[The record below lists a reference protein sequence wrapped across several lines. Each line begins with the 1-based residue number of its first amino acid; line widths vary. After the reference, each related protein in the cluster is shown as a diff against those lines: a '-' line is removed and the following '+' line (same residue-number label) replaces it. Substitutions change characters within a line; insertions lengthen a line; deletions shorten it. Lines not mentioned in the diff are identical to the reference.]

1 MTPREALKRYFGYDS
16 FRPGQEEIVSALLA
30 GRDALAI
37 MPTGAGKSLCYQ
49 VPALLLP
56 GLTLVISPL
65 ISLMQDQVKGL
76 NAAGIHAAFI
86 NSSLTETQIARALDL
101 AAEGSYKLVYVAP
114 ERLESP
120 VFRSFAAGADISMVT
135 VDEAHCISQWG
146 QDFRPSYLKILDFID
161 SLPRRPIVSA
171 FTATATRE
179 VKDDIVCTLRLHDP
193 KVLVTGFDRPNLYF
207 QVERTRR
214 KDDFVIQYLRDHPG
228 ESGIIYC
235 ATRKNVDKLQE
246 LLTEYGFTATKYH
259 AGLSAEARRK
269 NQNDFIYDTAPV
281 IVATN
286 AFGMGIDKSN
296 VRFVLHY
303 NMPQSMENYY
313 QEAGRAGRDG
323 LPSQCV
329 LLFSAQD
336 VIINEEDCG
345 TLRGLTATAIKRNDD
360 VVQTLYDRILGR
372 TALNDVIHPLT
383 GEVLCKAGE
392 EITES
397 IAEAIEKSPL
407 ESVEIRSVLTCES
420 RRGVCAKCYGRNL
433 ATARMVQRGEVVG
446 VIAAQSIGEPGTQL
460 TLRTF
465 HVGGVAAG
473 TAVETNVV
481 SKYEGRLEIDE
492 LRTVKGKNP
501 QGEAVDIVISR
512 QSEFRI
518 VDPKTEIVLYT
529 HNLPYGSML
538 YMSDGAE
545 VKKGDMICEWDP
557 YNAVI
562 ISEHEGKAVYD
573 SVIEGV
579 TYRDERDEQT
589 GLSEKVI
596 IESKD
601 KTKNPVIKVINKEGE
616 EVKSYNLP
624 VSAHVVVK
632 DNAKIKAGDI
642 LIKIPRAVGKSGG
655 DITGGLPRV
664 TELFE
669 ARNPS
674 NPAIVSEIDGE
685 VTFGKIKR
693 GNREIII
700 TSKEGDVRRYLV
712 PLSRQII
719 VQENDYVKA
728 GGALSDGAI
737 TPSDILNILG
747 LTKVQE
753 YIVNEVQEVYRM
765 QGVKIN
771 DKHFEVIV
779 RQMMSKVKIEDPGDT
794 RFFEDQIVD
803 KWEFMDVNDELYDKV
818 VVTDAGDSTAVQPGQ
833 IISMRKL
840 RDENSSLKRRDLN
853 LVKVRDIVPATS
865 TQILQGITRAALQTS
880 SFISAASFQE
890 TTKVLN
896 EAAIQGKVDPLENLK
911 ENVICGHLIP
921 GGTGMREYDN
931 LVVGLKEDLEAIQAA
946 K

>member
-214 KDDFVIQYLRDHPG
+214 KDDFVIQYLRGHPG

-246 LLTEYGFTATKYH
+246 LLTEYGFAATKYH
-259 AGLSAEARRK
+259 AGLPAEARRK

-336 VIINEEDCG
+336 VIINKFLLGKKDFAEMDDEEADLLRQRDLQRLQTMERYCQTTECLRNYILAYFGEHPTAPCGNCGSCNNDFDEVDMTDAAKWMINCVAELHGRYGKAILFG
-345 TLRGLTATAIKRNDD
+345 TLQGANRARLRELGAERFKSYGRMKDTPRETLERLLAQLLEDGYLVQSDDQYAVLHIGDIAPLKAGGQVLVKLPPQREPEQARAPKPKRRSPMDTLTSAGLELFNQLRQLRFDTAQREGLPPYVVFGDKSLVDMCLRAPRRAEDMLGIYGMGERKYEKYGAAFFAVIDAYRANHPDAVLSLDPPAPEPEKPLPSEKKKKPPKAERPAFYLTAEDARSFNYQDSYTGAELKA
-360 VVQTLYDRILGR
+360 
-372 TALNDVIHPLT
+372 AL
-383 GEVLCKAGE
+383 
-392 EITES
+392 
-397 IAEAIEKSPL
+397 IE
-407 ESVEIRSVLTCES
+407 
-420 RRGVCAKCYGRNL
+420 
-433 ATARMVQRGEVVG
+433 
-446 VIAAQSIGEPGTQL
+446 
-460 TLRTF
+460 
-465 HVGGVAAG
+465 AAG
-473 TAVETNVV
+473 DPDVKAPTI
-481 SKYEGRLEIDE
+481 KEIDE
-492 LRTVKGKNP
+492 WLLAQRLIGMERLPTKGFYYVPTPAGVDAGLRSEDKVSARGTPYSVLLFTPEAQRMVVEHFVKP
-501 QGEAVDIVISR
+501 EASPSGEAV
-512 QSEFRI
+512 
-518 VDPKTEIVLYT
+518 T
-529 HNLPYGSML
+529 
-538 YMSDGAE
+538 
-545 VKKGDMICEWDP
+545 
-557 YNAVI
+557 
-562 ISEHEGKAVYD
+562 
-573 SVIEGV
+573 
-579 TYRDERDEQT
+579 
-589 GLSEKVI
+589 
-596 IESKD
+596 
-601 KTKNPVIKVINKEGE
+601 
-616 EVKSYNLP
+616 
-624 VSAHVVVK
+624 
-632 DNAKIKAGDI
+632 
-642 LIKIPRAVGKSGG
+642 
-655 DITGGLPRV
+655 
-664 TELFE
+664 
-669 ARNPS
+669 
-674 NPAIVSEIDGE
+674 
-685 VTFGKIKR
+685 
-693 GNREIII
+693 
-700 TSKEGDVRRYLV
+700 EGD
-712 PLSRQII
+712 
-719 VQENDYVKA
+719 
-728 GGALSDGAI
+728 
-737 TPSDILNILG
+737 
-747 LTKVQE
+747 
-753 YIVNEVQEVYRM
+753 
-765 QGVKIN
+765 
-771 DKHFEVIV
+771 
-779 RQMMSKVKIEDPGDT
+779 
-794 RFFEDQIVD
+794 
-803 KWEFMDVNDELYDKV
+803 
-818 VVTDAGDSTAVQPGQ
+818 
-833 IISMRKL
+833 
-840 RDENSSLKRRDLN
+840 
-853 LVKVRDIVPATS
+853 
-865 TQILQGITRAALQTS
+865 
-880 SFISAASFQE
+880 
-890 TTKVLN
+890 
-896 EAAIQGKVDPLENLK
+896 
-911 ENVICGHLIP
+911 
-921 GGTGMREYDN
+921 
-931 LVVGLKEDLEAIQAA
+931 
-946 K
+946 

>member
-1 MTPREALKRYFGYDS
+1 MTPLETLKRYFGYDS

-246 LLTEYGFTATKYH
+246 LLTEYGFAATKYH

-336 VIINEEDCG
+336 VIINKFLLDKKDFAEMDDEEADLLRQRDLQRLQTMERYCQTTECLRNYILAYFGEHPTAPCGNCGSCNNDFDEVDMTDAAKWMINCVAELRGRYGKAILFG
-345 TLRGLTATAIKRNDD
+345 TLQGANRARLRELGAERFKSYGRMKDTPRETLERLLAQLLEDGYLVQSDDQYAVLHIGDIATLKAGGQVLVKLPPQREPEQTRAPKPKRRSPMDALTSAGLELFSQLRQLRFDTAQREGLPPYVVFGDKSLVDMCLRAPRRAEDMLGIYGMGERKYEKYGAAVVAVIDAYRADHPDAVLSLDPPAPEPEKPLPSEKKKKPPKAERPAFYLTAEDARSFNYQDSYTGAELKA
-360 VVQTLYDRILGR
+360 
-372 TALNDVIHPLT
+372 AL
-383 GEVLCKAGE
+383 
-392 EITES
+392 
-397 IAEAIEKSPL
+397 IE
-407 ESVEIRSVLTCES
+407 
-420 RRGVCAKCYGRNL
+420 
-433 ATARMVQRGEVVG
+433 
-446 VIAAQSIGEPGTQL
+446 
-460 TLRTF
+460 
-465 HVGGVAAG
+465 AAG
-473 TAVETNVV
+473 DPDVKAPTI
-481 SKYEGRLEIDE
+481 KEIDE
-492 LRTVKGKNP
+492 WLLAQRLIGMERLPTKGFYYVPTPAGVDAGLRSEDKVSARGTPYSVLLFTPEAQRMVVEHFIKP
-501 QGEAVDIVISR
+501 EASPSGEAV
-512 QSEFRI
+512 
-518 VDPKTEIVLYT
+518 T
-529 HNLPYGSML
+529 
-538 YMSDGAE
+538 
-545 VKKGDMICEWDP
+545 
-557 YNAVI
+557 
-562 ISEHEGKAVYD
+562 
-573 SVIEGV
+573 
-579 TYRDERDEQT
+579 
-589 GLSEKVI
+589 
-596 IESKD
+596 
-601 KTKNPVIKVINKEGE
+601 
-616 EVKSYNLP
+616 
-624 VSAHVVVK
+624 
-632 DNAKIKAGDI
+632 
-642 LIKIPRAVGKSGG
+642 
-655 DITGGLPRV
+655 
-664 TELFE
+664 
-669 ARNPS
+669 
-674 NPAIVSEIDGE
+674 
-685 VTFGKIKR
+685 
-693 GNREIII
+693 
-700 TSKEGDVRRYLV
+700 EGD
-712 PLSRQII
+712 
-719 VQENDYVKA
+719 
-728 GGALSDGAI
+728 
-737 TPSDILNILG
+737 
-747 LTKVQE
+747 
-753 YIVNEVQEVYRM
+753 
-765 QGVKIN
+765 
-771 DKHFEVIV
+771 
-779 RQMMSKVKIEDPGDT
+779 
-794 RFFEDQIVD
+794 
-803 KWEFMDVNDELYDKV
+803 
-818 VVTDAGDSTAVQPGQ
+818 
-833 IISMRKL
+833 
-840 RDENSSLKRRDLN
+840 
-853 LVKVRDIVPATS
+853 
-865 TQILQGITRAALQTS
+865 
-880 SFISAASFQE
+880 
-890 TTKVLN
+890 
-896 EAAIQGKVDPLENLK
+896 
-911 ENVICGHLIP
+911 
-921 GGTGMREYDN
+921 
-931 LVVGLKEDLEAIQAA
+931 
-946 K
+946 

>member
-120 VFRSFAAGADISMVT
+120 VFRSFSAGADISMVT

-246 LLTEYGFTATKYH
+246 LLTEYGFAATKYH

-336 VIINEEDCG
+336 VIINKFLLDKKDFAEMDDEEADLLRQRDLQRLQTMERYCQTTECLRNYILAYFGEHPTAPCGNCGSCNNDFDEVDMTDAAKWMINCVAELRGRYGKAILFG
-345 TLRGLTATAIKRNDD
+345 TLQGANRARLRELGAERFKSYGRMKDTPRETLERLLAQLLEDGYLVQSDDQYAVLHIGDIAPLKAGGQVLVKLPPQREPEKARAPKPKRRSPMDALTSAGLELFNQLRQLRFDTAQREGLPPYVVFGDKSLVDMCLRAPRRAEDMLGIYGMGERKYEKYGAAFFAVIDAYRADHPDAVLSLDSPAPEPEKPLPSEKKKKPPKAERPAFYLTAEDARSFNYQDSYTGAELKA
-360 VVQTLYDRILGR
+360 
-372 TALNDVIHPLT
+372 AL
-383 GEVLCKAGE
+383 
-392 EITES
+392 
-397 IAEAIEKSPL
+397 IE
-407 ESVEIRSVLTCES
+407 
-420 RRGVCAKCYGRNL
+420 
-433 ATARMVQRGEVVG
+433 
-446 VIAAQSIGEPGTQL
+446 
-460 TLRTF
+460 
-465 HVGGVAAG
+465 AAG
-473 TAVETNVV
+473 DPDVKAPTI
-481 SKYEGRLEIDE
+481 KEIDE
-492 LRTVKGKNP
+492 WLLAQRLIGMERLPTKGFYYVPTPAGVDAGLR
-501 QGEAVDIVISR
+501 
-512 QSEFRI
+512 SE
-518 VDPKTEIVLYT
+518 
-529 HNLPYGSML
+529 
-538 YMSDGAE
+538 
-545 VKKGDMICEWDP
+545 
-557 YNAVI
+557 
-562 ISEHEGKAVYD
+562 
-573 SVIEGV
+573 
-579 TYRDERDEQT
+579 
-589 GLSEKVI
+589 
-596 IESKD
+596 D
-601 KTKNPVIKVINKEGE
+601 K
-616 EVKSYNLP
+616 
-624 VSAHVVVK
+624 VSARGTPYSVLLFTPEEQRMVVEHF
-632 DNAKIKAGDI
+632 IKPD
-642 LIKIPRAVGKSGG
+642 
-655 DITGGLPRV
+655 
-664 TELFE
+664 
-669 ARNPS
+669 
-674 NPAIVSEIDGE
+674 
-685 VTFGKIKR
+685 
-693 GNREIII
+693 
-700 TSKEGDVRRYLV
+700 
-712 PLSRQII
+712 
-719 VQENDYVKA
+719 
-728 GGALSDGAI
+728 
-737 TPSDILNILG
+737 
-747 LTKVQE
+747 
-753 YIVNEVQEVYRM
+753 
-765 QGVKIN
+765 
-771 DKHFEVIV
+771 
-779 RQMMSKVKIEDPGDT
+779 
-794 RFFEDQIVD
+794 
-803 KWEFMDVNDELYDKV
+803 
-818 VVTDAGDSTAVQPGQ
+818 
-833 IISMRKL
+833 
-840 RDENSSLKRRDLN
+840 
-853 LVKVRDIVPATS
+853 
-865 TQILQGITRAALQTS
+865 
-880 SFISAASFQE
+880 
-890 TTKVLN
+890 
-896 EAAIQGKVDPLENLK
+896 
-911 ENVICGHLIP
+911 
-921 GGTGMREYDN
+921 
-931 LVVGLKEDLEAIQAA
+931 
-946 K
+946 

>member
-214 KDDFVIQYLRDHPG
+214 KDDFVIQYLRDRPG

-246 LLTEYGFTATKYH
+246 LLTEYGFAATKYH

-329 LLFSAQD
+329 LLFSVQD
-336 VIINEEDCG
+336 VIINKFLLDKKDFAEMDDEEADLLRQRDLQRLQTMERYCQTTECLRNYILAYFGEHPTAPCGNCGSCNNDFDEVDMTDAAKWMINCVAELRGRYGKAILFG
-345 TLRGLTATAIKRNDD
+345 TLQGANRARLRELGAERFKSYGRMKDTPRETLERLLAQLLEDGYLVQSDDQYAVLHIGDIAPLKAGGQVLVKLPPQREPEQARAPKPKRRSPMDALTSAGLELFNQLRQLRFDTAQREGLPPYVVFGDKSLVDMCLRAPRRAEDMLGLYGMGERKYEKYGAAFFAVIDAYRTDHPDAVLSLDPPAPEPEKPLPSEKKKKPPKAERPAFYLTAEDARSFNYQDS
-360 VVQTLYDRILGR
+360 Y
-372 TALNDVIHPLT
+372 T
-383 GEVLCKAGE
+383 GAELKAVL
-392 EITES
+392 
-397 IAEAIEKSPL
+397 IE
-407 ESVEIRSVLTCES
+407 
-420 RRGVCAKCYGRNL
+420 
-433 ATARMVQRGEVVG
+433 
-446 VIAAQSIGEPGTQL
+446 
-460 TLRTF
+460 
-465 HVGGVAAG
+465 AAG
-473 TAVETNVV
+473 DPDVKAPTI
-481 SKYEGRLEIDE
+481 KEIDE
-492 LRTVKGKNP
+492 WLLAQRLIGMERLPTKGFYYVPTPAGVDAGLR
-501 QGEAVDIVISR
+501 
-512 QSEFRI
+512 SE
-518 VDPKTEIVLYT
+518 
-529 HNLPYGSML
+529 
-538 YMSDGAE
+538 
-545 VKKGDMICEWDP
+545 
-557 YNAVI
+557 
-562 ISEHEGKAVYD
+562 
-573 SVIEGV
+573 
-579 TYRDERDEQT
+579 
-589 GLSEKVI
+589 
-596 IESKD
+596 D
-601 KTKNPVIKVINKEGE
+601 K
-616 EVKSYNLP
+616 
-624 VSAHVVVK
+624 VSARGTPYSVLLFTPEAQRMVMEHF
-632 DNAKIKAGDI
+632 IKPD
-642 LIKIPRAVGKSGG
+642 
-655 DITGGLPRV
+655 
-664 TELFE
+664 
-669 ARNPS
+669 
-674 NPAIVSEIDGE
+674 
-685 VTFGKIKR
+685 
-693 GNREIII
+693 
-700 TSKEGDVRRYLV
+700 
-712 PLSRQII
+712 
-719 VQENDYVKA
+719 
-728 GGALSDGAI
+728 
-737 TPSDILNILG
+737 
-747 LTKVQE
+747 
-753 YIVNEVQEVYRM
+753 
-765 QGVKIN
+765 
-771 DKHFEVIV
+771 
-779 RQMMSKVKIEDPGDT
+779 
-794 RFFEDQIVD
+794 
-803 KWEFMDVNDELYDKV
+803 
-818 VVTDAGDSTAVQPGQ
+818 
-833 IISMRKL
+833 
-840 RDENSSLKRRDLN
+840 
-853 LVKVRDIVPATS
+853 
-865 TQILQGITRAALQTS
+865 
-880 SFISAASFQE
+880 
-890 TTKVLN
+890 
-896 EAAIQGKVDPLENLK
+896 
-911 ENVICGHLIP
+911 
-921 GGTGMREYDN
+921 
-931 LVVGLKEDLEAIQAA
+931 
-946 K
+946 

>member
-1 MTPREALKRYFGYDS
+1 MTPLEALKRYFGYDS

-246 LLTEYGFTATKYH
+246 LLTEYGFAATKYH

-336 VIINEEDCG
+336 VIINKFLLDKKDFAEMDDEEADLLRQRDLQRLQTMERYCQTTECLRNYILAYFGEHPTAPCGNCGSCNNDFDEVDMTDAAKWMINCVAELRGRYGKAIVFG
-345 TLRGLTATAIKRNDD
+345 TLQGANRARLRELGAERFKSYARMKDTPRETLERLLAQLLEDGYLVQSDDQYAVLHIGDIAPLKAGGQVLVKLPPQREPEQARAPKPRRRSPMDALTSAGLELFNQLRQLRFDTAQREGLPPYVVFGDKSLVDMCLRAPRRAEDMLGIYGMGERKYEKYGAAFFAVIDAYRADHPDAVLSLDPPAPEPEKPLPSEKKKKPPKAERPAFYLTAEDARSFNYQDSYTGAELKAALIETAGDPDVKAPTIK
-360 VVQTLYDRILGR
+360 
-372 TALNDVIHPLT
+372 
-383 GEVLCKAGE
+383 
-392 EITES
+392 
-397 IAEAIEKSPL
+397 
-407 ESVEIRSVLTCES
+407 
-420 RRGVCAKCYGRNL
+420 
-433 ATARMVQRGEVVG
+433 
-446 VIAAQSIGEPGTQL
+446 
-460 TLRTF
+460 
-465 HVGGVAAG
+465 
-473 TAVETNVV
+473 
-481 SKYEGRLEIDE
+481 EIDE
-492 LRTVKGKNP
+492 WLLVQRLIGMERLPTKGFYYVPTPAGVDAGLR
-501 QGEAVDIVISR
+501 
-512 QSEFRI
+512 SE
-518 VDPKTEIVLYT
+518 
-529 HNLPYGSML
+529 
-538 YMSDGAE
+538 
-545 VKKGDMICEWDP
+545 
-557 YNAVI
+557 
-562 ISEHEGKAVYD
+562 
-573 SVIEGV
+573 
-579 TYRDERDEQT
+579 
-589 GLSEKVI
+589 
-596 IESKD
+596 D
-601 KTKNPVIKVINKEGE
+601 K
-616 EVKSYNLP
+616 
-624 VSAHVVVK
+624 VSARGTPYSVLLFTPEAQRMVVEHF
-632 DNAKIKAGDI
+632 IKPD
-642 LIKIPRAVGKSGG
+642 
-655 DITGGLPRV
+655 
-664 TELFE
+664 
-669 ARNPS
+669 
-674 NPAIVSEIDGE
+674 
-685 VTFGKIKR
+685 
-693 GNREIII
+693 
-700 TSKEGDVRRYLV
+700 
-712 PLSRQII
+712 
-719 VQENDYVKA
+719 
-728 GGALSDGAI
+728 
-737 TPSDILNILG
+737 
-747 LTKVQE
+747 
-753 YIVNEVQEVYRM
+753 
-765 QGVKIN
+765 
-771 DKHFEVIV
+771 
-779 RQMMSKVKIEDPGDT
+779 
-794 RFFEDQIVD
+794 
-803 KWEFMDVNDELYDKV
+803 
-818 VVTDAGDSTAVQPGQ
+818 
-833 IISMRKL
+833 
-840 RDENSSLKRRDLN
+840 
-853 LVKVRDIVPATS
+853 
-865 TQILQGITRAALQTS
+865 
-880 SFISAASFQE
+880 
-890 TTKVLN
+890 
-896 EAAIQGKVDPLENLK
+896 
-911 ENVICGHLIP
+911 
-921 GGTGMREYDN
+921 
-931 LVVGLKEDLEAIQAA
+931 
-946 K
+946 

>member
-86 NSSLTETQIARALDL
+86 NSSLSETQIARALDL

-246 LLTEYGFTATKYH
+246 LLTEYGFAATKYH

-336 VIINEEDCG
+336 VIINKFLLDKKDFAEMDDEEADLLRQRDLQRLQTMERYCQTTECLRNYILAYFGEHPIAPCG
-345 TLRGLTATAIKRNDD
+345 NCGSCNNDFDEVDMTDAAKWMINCVAVRQSDFVRHFTRREPCAPAGAGSRALQELRPDEG
-360 VVQTLYDRILGR
+360 
-372 TALNDVIHPLT
+372 HPARD
-383 GEVLCKAGE
+383 AG
-392 EITES
+392 TP
-397 IAEAIEKSPL
+397 AGP
-407 ESVEIRSVLTCES
+407 
-420 RRGVCAKCYGRNL
+420 
-433 ATARMVQRGEVVG
+433 
-446 VIAAQSIGEPGTQL
+446 
-460 TLRTF
+460 
-465 HVGGVAAG
+465 AAG
-473 TAVETNVV
+473 GWIFGAERRPVRRAA
-481 SKYEGRLEIDE
+481 YRGYCPAEGR
-492 LRTVKGKNP
+492 R
-501 QGEAVDIVISR
+501 A
-512 QSEFRI
+512 
-518 VDPKTEIVLYT
+518 
-529 HNLPYGSML
+529 
-538 YMSDGAE
+538 GA
-545 VKKGDMICEWDP
+545 G
-557 YNAVI
+557 
-562 ISEHEGKAVYD
+562 
-573 SVIEGV
+573 
-579 TYRDERDEQT
+579 
-589 GLSEKVI
+589 
-596 IESKD
+596 
-601 KTKNPVIKVINKEGE
+601 
-616 EVKSYNLP
+616 
-624 VSAHVVVK
+624 
-632 DNAKIKAGDI
+632 
-642 LIKIPRAVGKSGG
+642 
-655 DITGGLPRV
+655 
-664 TELFE
+664 
-669 ARNPS
+669 
-674 NPAIVSEIDGE
+674 
-685 VTFGKIKR
+685 
-693 GNREIII
+693 
-700 TSKEGDVRRYLV
+700 
-712 PLSRQII
+712 
-719 VQENDYVKA
+719 
-728 GGALSDGAI
+728 
-737 TPSDILNILG
+737 
-747 LTKVQE
+747 
-753 YIVNEVQEVYRM
+753 
-765 QGVKIN
+765 
-771 DKHFEVIV
+771 
-779 RQMMSKVKIEDPGDT
+779 
-794 RFFEDQIVD
+794 
-803 KWEFMDVNDELYDKV
+803 
-818 VVTDAGDSTAVQPGQ
+818 
-833 IISMRKL
+833 
-840 RDENSSLKRRDLN
+840 
-853 LVKVRDIVPATS
+853 
-865 TQILQGITRAALQTS
+865 
-880 SFISAASFQE
+880 
-890 TTKVLN
+890 
-896 EAAIQGKVDPLENLK
+896 
-911 ENVICGHLIP
+911 
-921 GGTGMREYDN
+921 
-931 LVVGLKEDLEAIQAA
+931 QAA
-946 K
+946 AAA

>member
-214 KDDFVIQYLRDHPG
+214 KDDFVIQYLRGHPG

-246 LLTEYGFTATKYH
+246 LLTEYGFAATKYH
-259 AGLSAEARRK
+259 AGLPAEARRK

-336 VIINEEDCG
+336 VIINKFLLDKKDFAEMDDEEADLLRQRDLQRLQTMERYCQTTECLRNYILAYFGEHPTAPCGNCGSCNNDFDEVDMTDAAKWMINCVAELRGRYGKAILFG
-345 TLRGLTATAIKRNDD
+345 TLQGANRARLRELGAERFKSYGRMKDIPRETLERLLAQLLEDGYLVQSDDQYAVLHIGDIAPLKAGGQVLVKLPPQREPEQARAPKPKRRSPMDALTSAGLELFNQLRQLRFDTAQREGLPPYVVFGDKSLVDMCLRAPRRAEDMLGIYGMGERKFEKYGAAFFAVIDAYRADHPDAVLSLDPPAPEPEKPLPSEKKKKPPKAERPAFYLTAEDARSFNYQDSYTGAELKA
-360 VVQTLYDRILGR
+360 
-372 TALNDVIHPLT
+372 AL
-383 GEVLCKAGE
+383 
-392 EITES
+392 
-397 IAEAIEKSPL
+397 IE
-407 ESVEIRSVLTCES
+407 
-420 RRGVCAKCYGRNL
+420 
-433 ATARMVQRGEVVG
+433 
-446 VIAAQSIGEPGTQL
+446 
-460 TLRTF
+460 
-465 HVGGVAAG
+465 AAG
-473 TAVETNVV
+473 YPDVKAPTI
-481 SKYEGRLEIDE
+481 KEIDE
-492 LRTVKGKNP
+492 WLLAQRLIGMERLPTKGFYYVPTPAGVDAGLR
-501 QGEAVDIVISR
+501 
-512 QSEFRI
+512 SE
-518 VDPKTEIVLYT
+518 
-529 HNLPYGSML
+529 
-538 YMSDGAE
+538 
-545 VKKGDMICEWDP
+545 
-557 YNAVI
+557 
-562 ISEHEGKAVYD
+562 
-573 SVIEGV
+573 
-579 TYRDERDEQT
+579 
-589 GLSEKVI
+589 
-596 IESKD
+596 D
-601 KTKNPVIKVINKEGE
+601 K
-616 EVKSYNLP
+616 
-624 VSAHVVVK
+624 VSARGTPYSVLLFTPETQRMVVEHF
-632 DNAKIKAGDI
+632 IKPD
-642 LIKIPRAVGKSGG
+642 
-655 DITGGLPRV
+655 
-664 TELFE
+664 
-669 ARNPS
+669 
-674 NPAIVSEIDGE
+674 
-685 VTFGKIKR
+685 
-693 GNREIII
+693 
-700 TSKEGDVRRYLV
+700 
-712 PLSRQII
+712 
-719 VQENDYVKA
+719 
-728 GGALSDGAI
+728 
-737 TPSDILNILG
+737 
-747 LTKVQE
+747 
-753 YIVNEVQEVYRM
+753 
-765 QGVKIN
+765 
-771 DKHFEVIV
+771 
-779 RQMMSKVKIEDPGDT
+779 
-794 RFFEDQIVD
+794 
-803 KWEFMDVNDELYDKV
+803 
-818 VVTDAGDSTAVQPGQ
+818 
-833 IISMRKL
+833 
-840 RDENSSLKRRDLN
+840 
-853 LVKVRDIVPATS
+853 
-865 TQILQGITRAALQTS
+865 
-880 SFISAASFQE
+880 
-890 TTKVLN
+890 
-896 EAAIQGKVDPLENLK
+896 
-911 ENVICGHLIP
+911 
-921 GGTGMREYDN
+921 
-931 LVVGLKEDLEAIQAA
+931 
-946 K
+946 

>member
-120 VFRSFAAGADISMVT
+120 VFRSFSAGADISMVT

-179 VKDDIVCTLRLHDP
+179 DKDDIVCTLRLHDP

-246 LLTEYGFTATKYH
+246 LLTEYGFAATKYH

-336 VIINEEDCG
+336 VIINKFLLDKKDFAEMDDEEADLLRQRDLQRLQTMERYCQTTECLRNYILAYFGEHPTAPCGNCGSCNNDFDEVDMTDAAKWMINCVAELRGRYGKAILFG
-345 TLRGLTATAIKRNDD
+345 TLQGANRARLRELGAERFKSYGRMKDTPRETLERLLAQLLEDGYLVQSDDQYAVLHIGDIAPLKAGGQVLVKLPPQREPEKARAPKPKRRSPMDALTSAGLELFSQLRQLRFDTAQREGLPPYVVFGDKSLVDMCLRAPRRAEDMLGIYGMGERKYEKYGAAFFAVIDAYRADHPDAVLSLDPPAPEPEKPLPSEKKKKPPKAERPAFYLTAEDARSFNYQDSYTGAELKA
-360 VVQTLYDRILGR
+360 
-372 TALNDVIHPLT
+372 AL
-383 GEVLCKAGE
+383 
-392 EITES
+392 
-397 IAEAIEKSPL
+397 IE
-407 ESVEIRSVLTCES
+407 
-420 RRGVCAKCYGRNL
+420 
-433 ATARMVQRGEVVG
+433 
-446 VIAAQSIGEPGTQL
+446 
-460 TLRTF
+460 
-465 HVGGVAAG
+465 AAG
-473 TAVETNVV
+473 DPDVKAPTI
-481 SKYEGRLEIDE
+481 KEIDE
-492 LRTVKGKNP
+492 WLLAQRLIGMERLPTKGFYYVPTPAGVDAGLR
-501 QGEAVDIVISR
+501 
-512 QSEFRI
+512 SE
-518 VDPKTEIVLYT
+518 
-529 HNLPYGSML
+529 
-538 YMSDGAE
+538 
-545 VKKGDMICEWDP
+545 
-557 YNAVI
+557 
-562 ISEHEGKAVYD
+562 
-573 SVIEGV
+573 
-579 TYRDERDEQT
+579 
-589 GLSEKVI
+589 
-596 IESKD
+596 D
-601 KTKNPVIKVINKEGE
+601 K
-616 EVKSYNLP
+616 
-624 VSAHVVVK
+624 VSARGTPYSVLLFTPEAQRMVVEHF
-632 DNAKIKAGDI
+632 IKPD
-642 LIKIPRAVGKSGG
+642 
-655 DITGGLPRV
+655 
-664 TELFE
+664 
-669 ARNPS
+669 
-674 NPAIVSEIDGE
+674 
-685 VTFGKIKR
+685 
-693 GNREIII
+693 
-700 TSKEGDVRRYLV
+700 
-712 PLSRQII
+712 
-719 VQENDYVKA
+719 
-728 GGALSDGAI
+728 
-737 TPSDILNILG
+737 
-747 LTKVQE
+747 
-753 YIVNEVQEVYRM
+753 
-765 QGVKIN
+765 
-771 DKHFEVIV
+771 
-779 RQMMSKVKIEDPGDT
+779 
-794 RFFEDQIVD
+794 
-803 KWEFMDVNDELYDKV
+803 
-818 VVTDAGDSTAVQPGQ
+818 
-833 IISMRKL
+833 
-840 RDENSSLKRRDLN
+840 
-853 LVKVRDIVPATS
+853 
-865 TQILQGITRAALQTS
+865 
-880 SFISAASFQE
+880 
-890 TTKVLN
+890 
-896 EAAIQGKVDPLENLK
+896 
-911 ENVICGHLIP
+911 
-921 GGTGMREYDN
+921 
-931 LVVGLKEDLEAIQAA
+931 
-946 K
+946 

>member
-86 NSSLTETQIARALDL
+86 NSSLTETQIVRALDL

-246 LLTEYGFTATKYH
+246 LLTEYGFAATKYH

-303 NMPQSMENYY
+303 NMPQIMENYY

-336 VIINEEDCG
+336 VIINKFLLDKKDFAEMDDEEADLLRQRDLQRLQTMERYCQTTECLRNYILAYFGEHPTAPCGNCGSCNNDFDEVDMTDAAKWMINCVAELHGRYGKAILFG
-345 TLRGLTATAIKRNDD
+345 TLQGANRARLRELGAERFKSYGRMKDTPRETLERLLAQLLGDGYLVQSDDQYAVLHIGDIAPLKAGGQVLVKLPPQREPEQARAPKPKRRSPMDALTSAGLELFSQLRQLRFDTAQREGLPPYVVFGDKSLVDMCLRAPRRAEDMLGIYGMGERKYEKYGAAFFAVIDAYRADHPDAVLSLDPPAPEPEKPLPSEKKKKPPKAERPAFYLTAEDARSFNYQDSYTGAELKA
-360 VVQTLYDRILGR
+360 
-372 TALNDVIHPLT
+372 AL
-383 GEVLCKAGE
+383 
-392 EITES
+392 
-397 IAEAIEKSPL
+397 IE
-407 ESVEIRSVLTCES
+407 
-420 RRGVCAKCYGRNL
+420 
-433 ATARMVQRGEVVG
+433 
-446 VIAAQSIGEPGTQL
+446 
-460 TLRTF
+460 
-465 HVGGVAAG
+465 AAG
-473 TAVETNVV
+473 DPDVKAPTI
-481 SKYEGRLEIDE
+481 KEIDE
-492 LRTVKGKNP
+492 WLLAQRLIGMERLPTKGFYYVPTPAGVDAGLR
-501 QGEAVDIVISR
+501 
-512 QSEFRI
+512 SE
-518 VDPKTEIVLYT
+518 
-529 HNLPYGSML
+529 
-538 YMSDGAE
+538 
-545 VKKGDMICEWDP
+545 
-557 YNAVI
+557 
-562 ISEHEGKAVYD
+562 
-573 SVIEGV
+573 
-579 TYRDERDEQT
+579 
-589 GLSEKVI
+589 
-596 IESKD
+596 D
-601 KTKNPVIKVINKEGE
+601 K
-616 EVKSYNLP
+616 
-624 VSAHVVVK
+624 VSARGTPYSVLLFTPEAQRMVVEHF
-632 DNAKIKAGDI
+632 IKPD
-642 LIKIPRAVGKSGG
+642 
-655 DITGGLPRV
+655 
-664 TELFE
+664 
-669 ARNPS
+669 
-674 NPAIVSEIDGE
+674 
-685 VTFGKIKR
+685 
-693 GNREIII
+693 
-700 TSKEGDVRRYLV
+700 
-712 PLSRQII
+712 
-719 VQENDYVKA
+719 
-728 GGALSDGAI
+728 
-737 TPSDILNILG
+737 
-747 LTKVQE
+747 
-753 YIVNEVQEVYRM
+753 
-765 QGVKIN
+765 
-771 DKHFEVIV
+771 
-779 RQMMSKVKIEDPGDT
+779 
-794 RFFEDQIVD
+794 
-803 KWEFMDVNDELYDKV
+803 
-818 VVTDAGDSTAVQPGQ
+818 
-833 IISMRKL
+833 
-840 RDENSSLKRRDLN
+840 
-853 LVKVRDIVPATS
+853 
-865 TQILQGITRAALQTS
+865 
-880 SFISAASFQE
+880 
-890 TTKVLN
+890 
-896 EAAIQGKVDPLENLK
+896 
-911 ENVICGHLIP
+911 
-921 GGTGMREYDN
+921 
-931 LVVGLKEDLEAIQAA
+931 
-946 K
+946 

>member
-30 GRDALAI
+30 GQDALAI

-246 LLTEYGFTATKYH
+246 LLTEYGFAATKYH

-336 VIINEEDCG
+336 VIINKFLLDKKDFAEMDDEEADLLRQRDLQRLQTMERYCQTTECLRNYILAYFGEHPTAPCGNCGSCNNDFDEVDMTDAAKWMINCVAELRGRYGKAILFG
-345 TLRGLTATAIKRNDD
+345 TLQGANRARLRELGAERFKSYGRMKDTPRETLERLLAQLLEDGYLVQSDDQYAVLHIGDIAPLKADGQVLVKLPPQREPEQARAPKPKRRSPMDALTSAGLELFSQLRQLRFDTAQREGLPPYVVFGDKSLVDMCLRAPRRAEDMLGIYGMGERKYEKYGAAFFAVIDAYRADHPDAVLSLDPPAPEPEKPLPSEKKKKPPKAERPAFYLTAEDARSFNYQDSYTGAELKAALIEAAGDPDVKAPTIKEIEEWLL
-360 VVQTLYDRILGR
+360 VQRLIGMERLPTKGFYYVP
-372 TALNDVIHPLT
+372 TP
-383 GEVLCKAGE
+383 AGVDAGLRSE
-392 EITES
+392 DKVSARGT
-397 IAEAIEKSPL
+397 PY
-407 ESVEIRSVLTCES
+407 SVLLFTPE
-420 RRGVCAKCYGRNL
+420 AQ
-433 ATARMVQRGEVVG
+433 RMV
-446 VIAAQSIGEPGTQL
+446 
-460 TLRTF
+460 
-465 HVGGVAAG
+465 
-473 TAVETNVV
+473 VEH
-481 SKYEGRLEIDE
+481 
-492 LRTVKGKNP
+492 
-501 QGEAVDIVISR
+501 
-512 QSEFRI
+512 F
-518 VDPKTEIVLYT
+518 
-529 HNLPYGSML
+529 
-538 YMSDGAE
+538 
-545 VKKGDMICEWDP
+545 
-557 YNAVI
+557 
-562 ISEHEGKAVYD
+562 
-573 SVIEGV
+573 
-579 TYRDERDEQT
+579 
-589 GLSEKVI
+589 
-596 IESKD
+596 
-601 KTKNPVIKVINKEGE
+601 IK
-616 EVKSYNLP
+616 P
-624 VSAHVVVK
+624 
-632 DNAKIKAGDI
+632 D
-642 LIKIPRAVGKSGG
+642 
-655 DITGGLPRV
+655 
-664 TELFE
+664 
-669 ARNPS
+669 
-674 NPAIVSEIDGE
+674 
-685 VTFGKIKR
+685 
-693 GNREIII
+693 
-700 TSKEGDVRRYLV
+700 
-712 PLSRQII
+712 
-719 VQENDYVKA
+719 
-728 GGALSDGAI
+728 
-737 TPSDILNILG
+737 
-747 LTKVQE
+747 
-753 YIVNEVQEVYRM
+753 
-765 QGVKIN
+765 
-771 DKHFEVIV
+771 
-779 RQMMSKVKIEDPGDT
+779 
-794 RFFEDQIVD
+794 
-803 KWEFMDVNDELYDKV
+803 
-818 VVTDAGDSTAVQPGQ
+818 
-833 IISMRKL
+833 
-840 RDENSSLKRRDLN
+840 
-853 LVKVRDIVPATS
+853 
-865 TQILQGITRAALQTS
+865 
-880 SFISAASFQE
+880 
-890 TTKVLN
+890 
-896 EAAIQGKVDPLENLK
+896 
-911 ENVICGHLIP
+911 
-921 GGTGMREYDN
+921 
-931 LVVGLKEDLEAIQAA
+931 
-946 K
+946 

>member
-246 LLTEYGFTATKYH
+246 LLTEYGFAATKYH
-259 AGLSAEARRK
+259 AGLSAEARRN

-336 VIINEEDCG
+336 VIINKFLLDKKDFAEMDDEEADLLRQRDLQRLQTMERYCQTTECLRNYILAYFGEHPTAPCGNCGSCNNDFDEVDMTDAAKWMINCVAELRGRYGKAILFG
-345 TLRGLTATAIKRNDD
+345 TLQGANRARLRELGAERFKSYGRMKDTPRETLERLLAQLLEDGYLVQSDDQYAVLHIGDIAPLKAGGQVLVKLPPQREPEKARAPKPKRRSPMDALTSAGLELFSQLRQLRFDTAQREGLPPYVVFGDKSLVDMCLRAPRRAEDMLGIYGMGERKYEKYGASFFAVIDAYRADHPDAVLSLDPPAPEPEKPLPSEKKKKPPKAERPAFYLTAEDARSFNYQDSYTGAELKA
-360 VVQTLYDRILGR
+360 
-372 TALNDVIHPLT
+372 AL
-383 GEVLCKAGE
+383 
-392 EITES
+392 
-397 IAEAIEKSPL
+397 IE
-407 ESVEIRSVLTCES
+407 
-420 RRGVCAKCYGRNL
+420 
-433 ATARMVQRGEVVG
+433 
-446 VIAAQSIGEPGTQL
+446 
-460 TLRTF
+460 
-465 HVGGVAAG
+465 AAG
-473 TAVETNVV
+473 DPDVKAPTI
-481 SKYEGRLEIDE
+481 KEIDE
-492 LRTVKGKNP
+492 WLLAQRLIGMERLPTKGFYYVPTPSGVDAGLR
-501 QGEAVDIVISR
+501 
-512 QSEFRI
+512 SE
-518 VDPKTEIVLYT
+518 
-529 HNLPYGSML
+529 
-538 YMSDGAE
+538 
-545 VKKGDMICEWDP
+545 
-557 YNAVI
+557 
-562 ISEHEGKAVYD
+562 
-573 SVIEGV
+573 
-579 TYRDERDEQT
+579 
-589 GLSEKVI
+589 
-596 IESKD
+596 D
-601 KTKNPVIKVINKEGE
+601 K
-616 EVKSYNLP
+616 
-624 VSAHVVVK
+624 VSARGTPYSVLLFTPEAQRMVVEHF
-632 DNAKIKAGDI
+632 IKPD
-642 LIKIPRAVGKSGG
+642 
-655 DITGGLPRV
+655 
-664 TELFE
+664 
-669 ARNPS
+669 
-674 NPAIVSEIDGE
+674 
-685 VTFGKIKR
+685 
-693 GNREIII
+693 
-700 TSKEGDVRRYLV
+700 
-712 PLSRQII
+712 
-719 VQENDYVKA
+719 
-728 GGALSDGAI
+728 
-737 TPSDILNILG
+737 
-747 LTKVQE
+747 
-753 YIVNEVQEVYRM
+753 
-765 QGVKIN
+765 
-771 DKHFEVIV
+771 
-779 RQMMSKVKIEDPGDT
+779 
-794 RFFEDQIVD
+794 
-803 KWEFMDVNDELYDKV
+803 
-818 VVTDAGDSTAVQPGQ
+818 
-833 IISMRKL
+833 
-840 RDENSSLKRRDLN
+840 
-853 LVKVRDIVPATS
+853 
-865 TQILQGITRAALQTS
+865 
-880 SFISAASFQE
+880 
-890 TTKVLN
+890 
-896 EAAIQGKVDPLENLK
+896 
-911 ENVICGHLIP
+911 
-921 GGTGMREYDN
+921 
-931 LVVGLKEDLEAIQAA
+931 
-946 K
+946 

>member
-120 VFRSFAAGADISMVT
+120 VFRSFSAGADISMVT

-246 LLTEYGFTATKYH
+246 LLTEYGFAATKYH

-336 VIINEEDCG
+336 VIINKFLLDKKDFAEMDDEEADLLRQRDLQRLQTMERYCQTTECLRNYILAYFGEHPTAPCGNCGSCNNDFDEVDMTDAAKWMINCVAELRGRYGKAILFG
-345 TLRGLTATAIKRNDD
+345 TLQGANRARLRELGAERFKSYGRMKDTPRETLERLLAQLLEDGYLVQSDDQYAVLHIEDIAPLKAGGQVLVKLPPQREPEKARAPKPKRRSPMDALTSAGLELFNQLRQLRFDTAQREGLPPYVVFGDKSLVDMCLRAPRRAEDMLGIYGMGERKYEKYGAAFFAVIDAYRADHPDAVLSLDPPAPEPEKPLPSEKKKKPPKAERPAFYLTAEDARSFNYQDSYTGAELKA
-360 VVQTLYDRILGR
+360 
-372 TALNDVIHPLT
+372 AL
-383 GEVLCKAGE
+383 
-392 EITES
+392 
-397 IAEAIEKSPL
+397 IE
-407 ESVEIRSVLTCES
+407 
-420 RRGVCAKCYGRNL
+420 
-433 ATARMVQRGEVVG
+433 
-446 VIAAQSIGEPGTQL
+446 
-460 TLRTF
+460 
-465 HVGGVAAG
+465 AAG
-473 TAVETNVV
+473 DPDVKAPTI
-481 SKYEGRLEIDE
+481 KEIDE
-492 LRTVKGKNP
+492 WLLAQRLIGMERLPTKGFYYVPTPAGVDAGLR
-501 QGEAVDIVISR
+501 
-512 QSEFRI
+512 SE
-518 VDPKTEIVLYT
+518 
-529 HNLPYGSML
+529 
-538 YMSDGAE
+538 
-545 VKKGDMICEWDP
+545 
-557 YNAVI
+557 
-562 ISEHEGKAVYD
+562 
-573 SVIEGV
+573 
-579 TYRDERDEQT
+579 
-589 GLSEKVI
+589 
-596 IESKD
+596 D
-601 KTKNPVIKVINKEGE
+601 K
-616 EVKSYNLP
+616 
-624 VSAHVVVK
+624 VSARGTPYSVLLFTPEAQRMVVEHF
-632 DNAKIKAGDI
+632 IKPD
-642 LIKIPRAVGKSGG
+642 
-655 DITGGLPRV
+655 
-664 TELFE
+664 
-669 ARNPS
+669 
-674 NPAIVSEIDGE
+674 
-685 VTFGKIKR
+685 
-693 GNREIII
+693 
-700 TSKEGDVRRYLV
+700 
-712 PLSRQII
+712 
-719 VQENDYVKA
+719 
-728 GGALSDGAI
+728 
-737 TPSDILNILG
+737 
-747 LTKVQE
+747 
-753 YIVNEVQEVYRM
+753 
-765 QGVKIN
+765 
-771 DKHFEVIV
+771 
-779 RQMMSKVKIEDPGDT
+779 
-794 RFFEDQIVD
+794 
-803 KWEFMDVNDELYDKV
+803 
-818 VVTDAGDSTAVQPGQ
+818 
-833 IISMRKL
+833 
-840 RDENSSLKRRDLN
+840 
-853 LVKVRDIVPATS
+853 
-865 TQILQGITRAALQTS
+865 
-880 SFISAASFQE
+880 
-890 TTKVLN
+890 
-896 EAAIQGKVDPLENLK
+896 
-911 ENVICGHLIP
+911 
-921 GGTGMREYDN
+921 
-931 LVVGLKEDLEAIQAA
+931 
-946 K
+946 

>member
-120 VFRSFAAGADISMVT
+120 VFRSFSAGADISMVT

-246 LLTEYGFTATKYH
+246 LLTEYGFAATKYH

-336 VIINEEDCG
+336 VIINKFLLDKKDFAEMDDEEADLLRQRDLQRLQTMERYCQTTECLRNYILAYFGEHPTAPCGNCGSCNNDFDEVDMTDAAKWMINCVAELRGRYGKAILFG
-345 TLRGLTATAIKRNDD
+345 TLQGANRARLRELGAERFKSYGRMKDTPRETLERLLAQLLEDGYLVQSDDQYAVLHIGDIAPLKAGGQVLVKLPPQREPEKARAPKPKRRSPMDALTSAGLELFSQLRQLRFDTAQREGLPPYVVFGDKSLVDMCLRAPRRAEDMLGIYGMGERKYEKYGAAFFAVIDAYRADHPDAVLSLDPPAPEPEKPLPSEKKKKPPKAERPAFYLTAEDARSFNYQDSYTGAELKA
-360 VVQTLYDRILGR
+360 
-372 TALNDVIHPLT
+372 AL
-383 GEVLCKAGE
+383 
-392 EITES
+392 
-397 IAEAIEKSPL
+397 IE
-407 ESVEIRSVLTCES
+407 
-420 RRGVCAKCYGRNL
+420 
-433 ATARMVQRGEVVG
+433 
-446 VIAAQSIGEPGTQL
+446 
-460 TLRTF
+460 
-465 HVGGVAAG
+465 AAG
-473 TAVETNVV
+473 DPDVKAPTI
-481 SKYEGRLEIDE
+481 KEIDE
-492 LRTVKGKNP
+492 WLLAQRLIGMERLPTKGFYYVPTPAGVDAGLR
-501 QGEAVDIVISR
+501 
-512 QSEFRI
+512 SE
-518 VDPKTEIVLYT
+518 
-529 HNLPYGSML
+529 
-538 YMSDGAE
+538 
-545 VKKGDMICEWDP
+545 
-557 YNAVI
+557 
-562 ISEHEGKAVYD
+562 
-573 SVIEGV
+573 
-579 TYRDERDEQT
+579 
-589 GLSEKVI
+589 
-596 IESKD
+596 D
-601 KTKNPVIKVINKEGE
+601 K
-616 EVKSYNLP
+616 
-624 VSAHVVVK
+624 VSARGTPYSVLLFTPEAQRMVVEHF
-632 DNAKIKAGDI
+632 IKPD
-642 LIKIPRAVGKSGG
+642 
-655 DITGGLPRV
+655 
-664 TELFE
+664 
-669 ARNPS
+669 
-674 NPAIVSEIDGE
+674 
-685 VTFGKIKR
+685 
-693 GNREIII
+693 
-700 TSKEGDVRRYLV
+700 
-712 PLSRQII
+712 
-719 VQENDYVKA
+719 
-728 GGALSDGAI
+728 
-737 TPSDILNILG
+737 
-747 LTKVQE
+747 
-753 YIVNEVQEVYRM
+753 
-765 QGVKIN
+765 
-771 DKHFEVIV
+771 
-779 RQMMSKVKIEDPGDT
+779 
-794 RFFEDQIVD
+794 
-803 KWEFMDVNDELYDKV
+803 
-818 VVTDAGDSTAVQPGQ
+818 
-833 IISMRKL
+833 
-840 RDENSSLKRRDLN
+840 
-853 LVKVRDIVPATS
+853 
-865 TQILQGITRAALQTS
+865 
-880 SFISAASFQE
+880 
-890 TTKVLN
+890 
-896 EAAIQGKVDPLENLK
+896 
-911 ENVICGHLIP
+911 
-921 GGTGMREYDN
+921 
-931 LVVGLKEDLEAIQAA
+931 
-946 K
+946 

>member
-1 MTPREALKRYFGYDS
+1 MTPLEALKRYFGYDS

-86 NSSLTETQIARALDL
+86 NSSLTETQIAHALDL

-246 LLTEYGFTATKYH
+246 LLTEYGFAATKYH

-336 VIINEEDCG
+336 VIINKFLLDKKDFAEMDDEEADLLRQRDLQRLQTMERYCQTTECLRNYILAYFGEHPTAPCGNCGSCNNDFDEVDMTDAAKWMINCVAELHGRYGKAMLFG
-345 TLRGLTATAIKRNDD
+345 TLQGANRARLRELGAERFKSYGRMKDTPRETLERLLAQLLEDGYLVQSDDQYAVLHIGDIAPLKAGGQVLVKLPPQREPVQARAPKPKRRSPMDALTSAGLELFNQLRQLRFDTAQREGLPPYVVFGDKSLVDMCLRAPRRAEDMLGIYGMGERKYEKYGASFFAVIDAYRADHPDAVLSLDPPAPEPEKPLPSEKKKKPPKAERPAFYLTAEDARSFNYQDSYTGAELKA
-360 VVQTLYDRILGR
+360 
-372 TALNDVIHPLT
+372 AL
-383 GEVLCKAGE
+383 
-392 EITES
+392 
-397 IAEAIEKSPL
+397 IE
-407 ESVEIRSVLTCES
+407 
-420 RRGVCAKCYGRNL
+420 
-433 ATARMVQRGEVVG
+433 
-446 VIAAQSIGEPGTQL
+446 
-460 TLRTF
+460 
-465 HVGGVAAG
+465 AAG
-473 TAVETNVV
+473 DPDVKAPTI
-481 SKYEGRLEIDE
+481 REIDE
-492 LRTVKGKNP
+492 WLLAQRLIGMERLPTKGFYYVPTPAGVDAGLRSEDKVSARGTPYSVLLFTP
-501 QGEAVDIVISR
+501 EA
-512 QSEFRI
+512 QRI
-518 VDPKTEIVLYT
+518 VV
-529 HNLPYGSML
+529 
-538 YMSDGAE
+538 
-545 VKKGDMICEWDP
+545 
-557 YNAVI
+557 
-562 ISEHEGKAVYD
+562 EHF
-573 SVIEGV
+573 
-579 TYRDERDEQT
+579 
-589 GLSEKVI
+589 
-596 IESKD
+596 
-601 KTKNPVIKVINKEGE
+601 IK
-616 EVKSYNLP
+616 P
-624 VSAHVVVK
+624 
-632 DNAKIKAGDI
+632 D
-642 LIKIPRAVGKSGG
+642 
-655 DITGGLPRV
+655 
-664 TELFE
+664 
-669 ARNPS
+669 
-674 NPAIVSEIDGE
+674 
-685 VTFGKIKR
+685 
-693 GNREIII
+693 
-700 TSKEGDVRRYLV
+700 
-712 PLSRQII
+712 
-719 VQENDYVKA
+719 
-728 GGALSDGAI
+728 
-737 TPSDILNILG
+737 
-747 LTKVQE
+747 
-753 YIVNEVQEVYRM
+753 
-765 QGVKIN
+765 
-771 DKHFEVIV
+771 
-779 RQMMSKVKIEDPGDT
+779 
-794 RFFEDQIVD
+794 
-803 KWEFMDVNDELYDKV
+803 
-818 VVTDAGDSTAVQPGQ
+818 
-833 IISMRKL
+833 
-840 RDENSSLKRRDLN
+840 
-853 LVKVRDIVPATS
+853 
-865 TQILQGITRAALQTS
+865 
-880 SFISAASFQE
+880 
-890 TTKVLN
+890 
-896 EAAIQGKVDPLENLK
+896 
-911 ENVICGHLIP
+911 
-921 GGTGMREYDN
+921 
-931 LVVGLKEDLEAIQAA
+931 
-946 K
+946 

>member
-214 KDDFVIQYLRDHPG
+214 KDDFVIQYLRGHPG

-246 LLTEYGFTATKYH
+246 LLTEYGFAATKYH
-259 AGLSAEARRK
+259 AGLPAEARRK

-336 VIINEEDCG
+336 VIINKFLLDKKDFAEMDDEEADLLRQRDLQRLQTMERYCQTTECLRNYILAYFGEHPTAPCGNCGSCNNDFDEVDMTDAAKWMINCVAELRGRYGKAILFG
-345 TLRGLTATAIKRNDD
+345 TLQGANRARLRELGAERFKSYGRMKDIPRETLERLLAQLLEDGYLVQSDDQYAVLHIGDIAPLKAGGQVLVKLPPQREPEQARAPKPKRRSPMDALTSAGLELFNQLRQLRFDTAQREGLPPYVVFGDKSLVDMCLRAPRRAEDMLGIYGMGERKYEKYGAAFFAVIDAYRADHPDTVLSLDPPAPEPEKPLPSEKKKKPPKAERPAFYLTAEDARSFNYQDSYTGAELKA
-360 VVQTLYDRILGR
+360 
-372 TALNDVIHPLT
+372 AL
-383 GEVLCKAGE
+383 
-392 EITES
+392 
-397 IAEAIEKSPL
+397 IE
-407 ESVEIRSVLTCES
+407 
-420 RRGVCAKCYGRNL
+420 
-433 ATARMVQRGEVVG
+433 
-446 VIAAQSIGEPGTQL
+446 
-460 TLRTF
+460 
-465 HVGGVAAG
+465 AAG
-473 TAVETNVV
+473 DPDVKAPTI
-481 SKYEGRLEIDE
+481 KEIDE
-492 LRTVKGKNP
+492 WLLAQRLIGMERLPTKGFYYVPTPAGVDAGLR
-501 QGEAVDIVISR
+501 
-512 QSEFRI
+512 SE
-518 VDPKTEIVLYT
+518 
-529 HNLPYGSML
+529 
-538 YMSDGAE
+538 
-545 VKKGDMICEWDP
+545 
-557 YNAVI
+557 
-562 ISEHEGKAVYD
+562 
-573 SVIEGV
+573 
-579 TYRDERDEQT
+579 
-589 GLSEKVI
+589 
-596 IESKD
+596 D
-601 KTKNPVIKVINKEGE
+601 K
-616 EVKSYNLP
+616 
-624 VSAHVVVK
+624 VSARGTPYSVLLFTPEAQRMVVEHF
-632 DNAKIKAGDI
+632 IKPD
-642 LIKIPRAVGKSGG
+642 
-655 DITGGLPRV
+655 
-664 TELFE
+664 
-669 ARNPS
+669 
-674 NPAIVSEIDGE
+674 
-685 VTFGKIKR
+685 
-693 GNREIII
+693 
-700 TSKEGDVRRYLV
+700 
-712 PLSRQII
+712 
-719 VQENDYVKA
+719 
-728 GGALSDGAI
+728 
-737 TPSDILNILG
+737 
-747 LTKVQE
+747 
-753 YIVNEVQEVYRM
+753 
-765 QGVKIN
+765 
-771 DKHFEVIV
+771 
-779 RQMMSKVKIEDPGDT
+779 
-794 RFFEDQIVD
+794 
-803 KWEFMDVNDELYDKV
+803 
-818 VVTDAGDSTAVQPGQ
+818 
-833 IISMRKL
+833 
-840 RDENSSLKRRDLN
+840 
-853 LVKVRDIVPATS
+853 
-865 TQILQGITRAALQTS
+865 
-880 SFISAASFQE
+880 
-890 TTKVLN
+890 
-896 EAAIQGKVDPLENLK
+896 
-911 ENVICGHLIP
+911 
-921 GGTGMREYDN
+921 
-931 LVVGLKEDLEAIQAA
+931 
-946 K
+946 

>member
-214 KDDFVIQYLRDHPG
+214 KDDFVIQYLRGHPG

-246 LLTEYGFTATKYH
+246 LLTEYGFAATKYH
-259 AGLSAEARRK
+259 AGLPAEARRK

-336 VIINEEDCG
+336 VIINKFLLDKKDFAEMDDEEADLLRQRDLQRLQTMERYCQTTECLRNYILAYFGEHPTAPCGNCGSCNNDFDEVDMTDAAKWMINCVAELHGRYGKAILFG
-345 TLRGLTATAIKRNDD
+345 TLQGANRARLRELGAERFKSYGRMKDTPRETLERLLAQLLEDGYLVQSDDQYAVLHIGDIAPLKAGGQVLVKLPPQREPEKARAPKPKRRSPMDALTSAGLELFSQLRQLRFDTAQREGLPPYVVFGDKSLVDMCLRAPRRAEDMLGIYGMGERKYEKYGAAFFAVIDAYRADHPDAVLSLDPPVPEPEKPLPSEKKKKPPKAERPAFYLTAEDARSFNYQDSYTGAELKA
-360 VVQTLYDRILGR
+360 
-372 TALNDVIHPLT
+372 AL
-383 GEVLCKAGE
+383 
-392 EITES
+392 
-397 IAEAIEKSPL
+397 IE
-407 ESVEIRSVLTCES
+407 
-420 RRGVCAKCYGRNL
+420 
-433 ATARMVQRGEVVG
+433 
-446 VIAAQSIGEPGTQL
+446 
-460 TLRTF
+460 
-465 HVGGVAAG
+465 AAG
-473 TAVETNVV
+473 DPDVKAPTI
-481 SKYEGRLEIDE
+481 KEIDE
-492 LRTVKGKNP
+492 WLLAQRLVGMERLPMKGFYYVPTPAGVDAGLR
-501 QGEAVDIVISR
+501 
-512 QSEFRI
+512 SE
-518 VDPKTEIVLYT
+518 
-529 HNLPYGSML
+529 
-538 YMSDGAE
+538 
-545 VKKGDMICEWDP
+545 
-557 YNAVI
+557 
-562 ISEHEGKAVYD
+562 
-573 SVIEGV
+573 
-579 TYRDERDEQT
+579 
-589 GLSEKVI
+589 
-596 IESKD
+596 D
-601 KTKNPVIKVINKEGE
+601 K
-616 EVKSYNLP
+616 
-624 VSAHVVVK
+624 VSARGTPYSVLLFTPEAQRMVVEHF
-632 DNAKIKAGDI
+632 IK
-642 LIKIPRAVGKSGG
+642 
-655 DITGGLPRV
+655 
-664 TELFE
+664 E
-669 ARNPS
+669 
-674 NPAIVSEIDGE
+674 
-685 VTFGKIKR
+685 
-693 GNREIII
+693 
-700 TSKEGDVRRYLV
+700 
-712 PLSRQII
+712 
-719 VQENDYVKA
+719 
-728 GGALSDGAI
+728 
-737 TPSDILNILG
+737 
-747 LTKVQE
+747 
-753 YIVNEVQEVYRM
+753 
-765 QGVKIN
+765 
-771 DKHFEVIV
+771 
-779 RQMMSKVKIEDPGDT
+779 
-794 RFFEDQIVD
+794 
-803 KWEFMDVNDELYDKV
+803 
-818 VVTDAGDSTAVQPGQ
+818 
-833 IISMRKL
+833 
-840 RDENSSLKRRDLN
+840 
-853 LVKVRDIVPATS
+853 
-865 TQILQGITRAALQTS
+865 
-880 SFISAASFQE
+880 
-890 TTKVLN
+890 
-896 EAAIQGKVDPLENLK
+896 
-911 ENVICGHLIP
+911 
-921 GGTGMREYDN
+921 
-931 LVVGLKEDLEAIQAA
+931 
-946 K
+946 

>member
-246 LLTEYGFTATKYH
+246 LLTEYGFAATKYH

-336 VIINEEDCG
+336 VIINKFLLDKKDFAEIDDEEADLLRQRDLQRLQTMERYCQTTECLRNYILAYFGEHPTAPCGNCGSCSNDFDEVDMTDAAKWMINCVAELHGRYGKAILFG
-345 TLRGLTATAIKRNDD
+345 TLQGANRARLRELGAERFKSYGRMKDTPRETLERLLAQLLEDGYLVQSDDQYAVLHIGDIAPLKAGGQVLVKLPPQRESEQARAPKPKRRSPMDALTSAGLELFNQLRQLRFDTAQREGLPPYVVFGDKSLVDMCLRAPRRAEDMLGIYGMGERKYEKYGAAFFAVIDAYRADHPDTVLSLDPPAPEPEKPLPSEKKKKPPKAERPAFYLTAEDARSFNYQDSYTGAELKA
-360 VVQTLYDRILGR
+360 
-372 TALNDVIHPLT
+372 AL
-383 GEVLCKAGE
+383 
-392 EITES
+392 
-397 IAEAIEKSPL
+397 IE
-407 ESVEIRSVLTCES
+407 
-420 RRGVCAKCYGRNL
+420 
-433 ATARMVQRGEVVG
+433 
-446 VIAAQSIGEPGTQL
+446 
-460 TLRTF
+460 
-465 HVGGVAAG
+465 AAG
-473 TAVETNVV
+473 DPDVKAPTI
-481 SKYEGRLEIDE
+481 KEIDE
-492 LRTVKGKNP
+492 WLLAQRLIGMERLPTKGFYYVPTPAGLDAGLR
-501 QGEAVDIVISR
+501 
-512 QSEFRI
+512 SE
-518 VDPKTEIVLYT
+518 
-529 HNLPYGSML
+529 
-538 YMSDGAE
+538 
-545 VKKGDMICEWDP
+545 
-557 YNAVI
+557 
-562 ISEHEGKAVYD
+562 
-573 SVIEGV
+573 
-579 TYRDERDEQT
+579 
-589 GLSEKVI
+589 
-596 IESKD
+596 D
-601 KTKNPVIKVINKEGE
+601 K
-616 EVKSYNLP
+616 
-624 VSAHVVVK
+624 VSARGTPYSVLLFTPEAQRMVVEHF
-632 DNAKIKAGDI
+632 IKPD
-642 LIKIPRAVGKSGG
+642 
-655 DITGGLPRV
+655 
-664 TELFE
+664 
-669 ARNPS
+669 
-674 NPAIVSEIDGE
+674 
-685 VTFGKIKR
+685 
-693 GNREIII
+693 
-700 TSKEGDVRRYLV
+700 
-712 PLSRQII
+712 
-719 VQENDYVKA
+719 
-728 GGALSDGAI
+728 
-737 TPSDILNILG
+737 
-747 LTKVQE
+747 
-753 YIVNEVQEVYRM
+753 
-765 QGVKIN
+765 
-771 DKHFEVIV
+771 
-779 RQMMSKVKIEDPGDT
+779 
-794 RFFEDQIVD
+794 
-803 KWEFMDVNDELYDKV
+803 
-818 VVTDAGDSTAVQPGQ
+818 
-833 IISMRKL
+833 
-840 RDENSSLKRRDLN
+840 
-853 LVKVRDIVPATS
+853 
-865 TQILQGITRAALQTS
+865 
-880 SFISAASFQE
+880 
-890 TTKVLN
+890 
-896 EAAIQGKVDPLENLK
+896 
-911 ENVICGHLIP
+911 
-921 GGTGMREYDN
+921 
-931 LVVGLKEDLEAIQAA
+931 
-946 K
+946 